1 MKTQCG
7 NEHWGQEE
15 RKRES
20 ERMIDKEEE
29 RDGEWKTEQD
39 GDRKQEGGRDE
50 ACETELLY

>member
-39 GDRKQEGGRDE
+39 GDRKREGGRHE
-50 ACETELLY
+50 ACVTELLY